1 MRKIAL
7 GLALLLAGA
16 CNKPRAPEATPAAQI
31 DVRSAAVLREYSA
44 GILKQYLETN
54 ERCRVELARVA
65 EKPPLPGT
73 AALDSTRAE
82 LLARAK
88 AEPVLFWR
96 APRRTEDL
104 TPEVA
109 LFRDELARAR
119 PPHPV
124 LGRLRKAARDR
135 RELARQ
141 VLLTEG
147 YFYAEDPELAIAL
160 VEHTELDHLFD
171 VPEIEIQRGAET
183 LHAVRGEKD
192 KYVYTTGPLAGKRA
206 SLILFD
212 RVRSATDPHQ
222 RELHFDVR
230 SLADKLSFERLRIVR
245 ATEGELSVEL
255 RYGELWVSTLLR
267 TQGAELEKVCEV
279 LPREIEHRVSEARD
293 LSRRHAAVMR
303 LKRRAMLEQI
313 EESLPFDEPKT
324 EDGQQDGNLRPAW
337 LFAYKSGWDSYKFNE
352 DRYPVFDSRGRP
364 RLPQVCVDFITDT
377 LERASGTWFRERG
390 LARERV
396 KGQLDF
402 NELALDN
409 RRSVGNF
416 VEFAEAHPAW
426 FDVYRLDQ
434 EERVRFGRRKQ
445 FFAHL
450 SEHADRYMTG
460 DIIVIHGL
468 KDDNEYHWHSF
479 YVFDADPVT
488 GMPTLVAAN
497 AGRPRIRTWD
507 AEMRNAPKR
516 SIRMRVR
523 PRLEWLEAVLPVGTQ
538 LSHSAPLPV
547 GTSTG

>member
-1 MRKIAL
+1 VRKIAL
-7 GLALLLAGA
+7 GLALLLTGA
-16 CNKPRAPEATPAAQI
+16 CDKPRAAETTPARQI
-31 DVRSAAVLREYSA
+31 DVRGAAVLQEHSA

-54 ERCRVELARVA
+54 ERCRIELARVA

-96 APRRTEDL
+96 EPRRTEDV

-124 LGRLRKAARDR
+124 LSRLRKAARDR

-212 RVRSATDPHQ
+212 RVRSATEPHQ

-230 SLADKLSFERLRIVR
+230 SLADKLSFQRLRIVR

-255 RYGELWVSTLLR
+255 RYGELWVPTLLR

-450 SEHADRYMTG
+450 NEHADRYMTG

>member
-1 MRKIAL
+1 MR
-7 GLALLLAGA
+7 GSELL
-16 CNKPRAPEATPAAQI
+16 QH
-31 DVRSAAVLREYSA
+31 YSA
-44 GILKQYLETN
+44 SIVKQHLETN

-65 EKPPLPGT
+65 QEPALPG
-73 AALDSTRAE
+73 APALDTSRAE

-96 APRRTEDL
+96 APRPSKPTSLEI
-104 TPEVA
+104 A

-124 LGRLRKAARDR
+124 LSRLRKAARERPDLT
-135 RELARQ
+135 RE
-141 VLLTEG
+141 VLLSEG

-171 VPEIEIQRGAET
+171 VPAIDIQRGAES
-183 LHAVRGEKD
+183 LRAVRGDKG
-192 KYVYTTGPLAGKRA
+192 KYVYASGPLAGKRA

-212 RVRSATDPHQ
+212 RVMIAGEPHAPA
-222 RELHFDVR
+222 LHFDVKA
-230 SLADKLSFERLRIVR
+230 LAEKLRFERLRVVR
-245 ATEGELSVEL
+245 MTERELSVEL
-255 RYGELWVSTLLR
+255 RYGELWIPTLLR
-267 TQGAELEKVCEV
+267 SNGPELEKVCEV
-279 LPREIEHRVSEARD
+279 LPRELEARVSGARD
-293 LSRRHAAVMR
+293 LSRRHAAVMQ

-337 LFAYKSGWDSYKFNE
+337 LFAYRSGWDTYEFNE
-352 DRYPVFDSRGRP
+352 DKYPVFDARGRP

-390 LARERV
+390 PVRERT

-402 NELALDN
+402 NELAIDN
-409 RRSVGNF
+409 RRSVGRF

-426 FDVYRLDQ
+426 FDVYRLEQ
-434 EERVRFGRRKQ
+434 EERVPFRRRAK

-450 SEHADRYMTG
+450 SEHADRYMAG

-468 KDDNEYHWHSF
+468 KEDNEYHYHSF

-523 PRLEWLEAVLPVGTQ
+523 PRLEWLESVLPVGAQ
-538 LSHSAPLPV
+538 LSSSAAPASSV
-547 GTSTG
+547 TTG

>member
-1 MRKIAL
+1 VP
-7 GLALLLAGA
+7 G
-16 CNKPRAPEATPAAQI
+16 
-31 DVRSAAVLREYSA
+31 AAVLRAYGA
-44 GILKQYLETN
+44 GILKQHLETN
-54 ERCRVELARVA
+54 DRCRIELARVA
-65 EKPPLPGT
+65 EKPALALT
-73 AALDSTRAE
+73 AALDTARAE

-96 APRRTEDL
+96 TPRPAVDVA
-104 TPEVA
+104 PEVA

-124 LGRLRKAARDR
+124 LSRLRKAARDR

-183 LHAVRGEKD
+183 VRAVRGEKD
-192 KYVYTTGPLAGKRA
+192 KYIYTTGPLAGKRA

-212 RVRSATDPHQ
+212 RVRSAAEPP
-222 RELHFDVR
+222 RPELHFDVR
-230 SLADKLSFERLRIVR
+230 SLAEKLWFERLRVVR

-255 RYGELWVSTLLR
+255 RYGELWVPTLLR
-267 TQGAELEKVCEV
+267 AQGAELEKVCEV
-279 LPREIEHRVSEARD
+279 LPRELEYRVGDARD

-337 LFAYKSGWDSYKFNE
+337 LFAYKSGWDSYEFNE

-409 RRSVGNF
+409 RRSVGRF
-416 VEFAEAHPAW
+416 VEFAEEHPAW

-434 EERVRFGRRKQ
+434 EERVRFGRRKD

-450 SEHADRYMTG
+450 SEHADRYKTG

-479 YVFDADPVT
+479 YVFDADPIT

-523 PRLEWLEAVLPVGTQ
+523 PRLEWLESVLPVGSQ
-538 LSHSAPLPV
+538 LSSAPLP
-547 GTSTG
+547 TSTTTG